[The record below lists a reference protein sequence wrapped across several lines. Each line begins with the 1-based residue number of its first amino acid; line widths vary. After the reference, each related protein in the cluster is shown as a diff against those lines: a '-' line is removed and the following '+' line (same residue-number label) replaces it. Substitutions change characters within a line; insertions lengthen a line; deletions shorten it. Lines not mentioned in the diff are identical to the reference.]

1 VRIAL
6 FWTSLAVIGFFTK
19 HLPENPVGW
28 TPFVAFAL
36 ASLAYRHLSLR
47 PARKRV
53 FGTIKTLRVFLPGLL
68 TAAGLGAYLLERES
82 GVESGAGVGFV
93 VGAAAAVC
101 LVISFAL
108 MNSAPPRTNGRVRFV
123 CSRCGL
129 GSDRDEGREPCAH
142 CGLITRIDWSGELP
156 VSVHGAEPLT
166 RLWCP
171 SCALE
176 RSASRGNSSCEGCG
190 QALHLEFNFHETGST
205 LPSKKSSADSP
216 SG

>member
-1 VRIAL
+1 MRIAL
-6 FWTSLAVIGFFTK
+6 FWTSLAVIGFFTE

-36 ASLAYRHLSLR
+36 ASLAYHWLGVR

-68 TAAGLGAYLLERES
+68 TAAGFGAYLLEQDA
-82 GVESGAGVGFV
+82 GVESGAGIGFV
-93 VGAAAAVC
+93 VGAAAAVG
-101 LVISFAL
+101 LVIASAL
-108 MNSAPPRTNGRVRFV
+108 MNSAPPRANGRVRFV

-142 CGLITRIDWSGELP
+142 CGLIIRIDWSGELP
-156 VSVHGAEPLT
+156 TSAHGTEPLT

-171 SCALE
+171 KCARE
-176 RSASRGNSSCEGCG
+176 REVSRGNSSCEGCE
-190 QALHLEFNFHETGST
+190 QTLHLEFNYHETGA
-205 LPSKKSSADSP
+205 LKSGDGRGLEAR
-216 SG
+216 